1 MNDIDSSRKIQHL
14 REDVYRRIAAG
25 EVIDRPL
32 SVVRELL
39 DNSLDAGANGINI
52 DIRDGGI
59 GAIRVQDDGAGM
71 APSDLRLSIDAH
83 TTSKIA
89 ELSDLD
95 RVRSLGFRGEAL
107 ASIGAVSKLAISSMT
122 RERGASAHKIVV
134 HNGAVI
140 SFAETAM
147 APGTTVSVEDLFY
160 SMPARRKFLSR
171 PSTESSRC
179 LQTCIEKSLAFPA
192 VSFKIVADSR
202 PQIVLPTCGSRLE
215 RATAALY
222 PQLKGTPLYAGESE
236 RDGVLVKSVTTD
248 PSFHRGDRRLVQ
260 IFVNS
265 RRVNDYSLI
274 QAACYAYDPFLPG
287 GRYPAIMVFIEID
300 PARIDFNVHP
310 AKSEVRFRGDDE
322 IRPAV
327 IEAIS
332 KAASQ
337 FGTRISSTSLS
348 PLEGR
353 HVPGGVREE
362 GKYQPTLPSLLDLNS
377 SAEVPR
383 SSNHGATSSKG
394 SIPNFRYIGQLFSL
408 FLLVELDETLFLI
421 DQHAA
426 HERILFDLLRSTN
439 HNRSQNLLVPR
450 RISPALSN
458 EMRELAEKL
467 RSIGITIESESD
479 RWYLRSLPSGYGN
492 LENTVVDFVE
502 NFRGGHENLDRSL
515 FAMAACRTAVKSSD
529 LLDDETA
536 IQLTEQALSLKEPR
550 CPHGRPVWVEI
561 TKESLLEMV
570 GRT

>member
-1 MNDIDSSRKIQHL
+1 MNDVPSSRRIQHL

-39 DNSLDAGANGINI
+39 DNSLDAGATSINI
-52 DIRDGGI
+52 DIRDGGV
-59 GAIRVQDDGAGM
+59 GSVRVQDDGAGM
-71 APSDLRLSIDAH
+71 DLADLRLSVDAH

-89 ELSDLD
+89 ELSDLN

-134 HNGAVI
+134 HNGVTI
-140 SFAETAM
+140 SFSETAI

-171 PSTESSRC
+171 PSTELSRC

-192 VSFKIVADSR
+192 VSFRIAADSR
-202 PQIVLPTCGSRLE
+202 PHIVLPTCGSRLE
-215 RATAALY
+215 RAAAALY
-222 PQLKGTPLYAGESE
+222 PQLKGTPLYAGEGA
-236 RDGVLVKSVTTD
+236 RDGVMVESVVTD
-248 PSFHRGDRRLVQ
+248 PSFHRGNRRLVQ

-332 KAASQ
+332 QAASQ
-337 FGTRISSTSLS
+337 FGTRISTSSQSAMERRLDPRS
-348 PLEGR
+348 VSEDATYR
-353 HVPGGVREE
+353 
-362 GKYQPTLPSLLDLNS
+362 PTLPSLLDLSS
-377 SAEVPR
+377 SAEVPQF
-383 SSNHGATSSKG
+383 SNHESSRV
-394 SIPNFRYIGQLFSL
+394 SIPKFRYIGQLFSL

-439 HNRSQNLLVPR
+439 HGAQNLLVPR
-450 RISPALSN
+450 RLSPALSN
-458 EMRELAEKL
+458 DLMRELAKKL
-467 RSIGITIESESD
+467 TTIGIKIESESG
-479 RWYLRSLPSGYGN
+479 RWYLRSLPSGYSN
-492 LENTVVDFVE
+492 LENSVVEFVE
-502 NFRGGHENLDRSL
+502 EFRGSDENLDRTL
-515 FAMAACRTAVKSSD
+515 FAMAACRNAVKSRD
-529 LLDDETA
+529 LLDDATA
-536 IQLTEQALSLKEPR
+536 IHLAEQALSLREPR

-561 TKESLLEMV
+561 RKESLFKMV